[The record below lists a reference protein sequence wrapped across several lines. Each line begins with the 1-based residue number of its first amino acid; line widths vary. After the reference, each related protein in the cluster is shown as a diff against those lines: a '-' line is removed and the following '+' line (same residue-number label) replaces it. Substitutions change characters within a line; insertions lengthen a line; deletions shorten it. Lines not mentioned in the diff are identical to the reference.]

1 VKRLIVNADDFGH
14 SEGVNRGIAE
24 AHRDGIVTSTSL
36 MVDEPAAA
44 HAVPIGERL
53 PDLSI
58 GLHAC
63 ITDELA
69 RPLVDL
75 TAEGAL
81 RAELER
87 QLERFREL
95 MGREPDHL
103 DSHHNVHLLPEAL
116 PAFRAAAAERGLW
129 LRAQPPVRYFSGF
142 YGQWDG
148 ESHLEHI
155 APSSLMEMLEREVGE
170 GITELGCH
178 PGYADPELGSTYA
191 LERETEL
198 RTLCDPRVRARID
211 ELGIE
216 LVDSRAAR
224 EGVTTTGSR
233 A

>member
-1 VKRLIVNADDFGH
+1 MKRLIVNADDFGH

-36 MVDEPAAA
+36 MVNEAATA
-44 HAVPIGERL
+44 RAVEIGESH
-53 PDLSI
+53 PSLSI
-58 GLHAC
+58 GLHVC

-75 TAEGAL
+75 TAGRAL
-81 RAELER
+81 RAALER

-129 LRAQPPVRYFSGF
+129 LRAQPPLQYFSGF
-142 YGQWDG
+142 FGQWDG

-155 APSSLMEMLEREVGE
+155 APASLIGMLEREVGE

-178 PGYADPELGSTYA
+178 PGYAGPELESTYA

-198 RTLCDPRVRARID
+198 RTLCDPRVRERID

-224 EGVTTTGSR
+224 EGVTATRSP

>member
-1 VKRLIVNADDFGH
+1 MKRLIVNADDFGH
-14 SEGVNRGIAE
+14 SEGVSRGIAE

-36 MVDEPAAA
+36 MVDEPAAG

-58 GLHAC
+58 GLHVC

-81 RAELER
+81 RTELER

-103 DSHHNVHLLPEAL
+103 DSHHNVHLLPAAL

-129 LRAQPPVRYFSGF
+129 LRAQPPTRYFSGF

-155 APSSLMEMLEREVGE
+155 APASLIGMLEREVGE

-178 PGYADPELGSTYA
+178 PGYAGPDLISTYA
-191 LERETEL
+191 IERETEL
-198 RTLCDPRVRARID
+198 RTLCDPRVRERID

-224 EGVTTTGSR
+224 EGAAATGSR

>member
-14 SEGVNRGIAE
+14 SEGVTRGIAE

-44 HAVPIGERL
+44 HAVSIGERL

-58 GLHAC
+58 GLHVC
-63 ITDELA
+63 ISDELA
-69 RPLVDL
+69 RPLFDL
-75 TAEGAL
+75 SAERAL
-81 RAELER
+81 HAELER

-95 MGREPDHL
+95 TGREPDHL
-103 DSHHNVHLLPEAL
+103 DSHHNVHLLPAAL
-116 PAFRAAAAERGLW
+116 PAFRAAAAERGVW

-155 APSSLMEMLEREVGE
+155 APESLIGMLEREVGE

-178 PGYADPELGSTYA
+178 PGHVGPELHSTYA

-211 ELGIE
+211 ALGIE
-216 LVDSRAAR
+216 LVGSRAAR
-224 EGVTTTGSR
+224 EDAVAAGSR

>member
-1 VKRLIVNADDFGH
+1 MKRLIVNADDFGH

-44 HAVPIGERL
+44 DAMLIAKSL

-63 ITDELA
+63 ITDGLA
-69 RPLVDL
+69 RPLVDIRATDGL
-75 TAEGAL
+75 Y
-81 RAELER
+81 AELER
-87 QLERFREL
+87 QVERFREVA
-95 MGREPDHL
+95 GREPDHL
-103 DSHHNVHLLPEAL
+103 DSHHNVHLRPEAL
-116 PAFRAAAAERGLW
+116 PAFRALADERGVW
-129 LRAQPPVRYFSGF
+129 LRGQRPVRYFSGF

-148 ESHLEHI
+148 EPHLEHI
-155 APSSLMEMLEREVGE
+155 APESLIAMLEREVGE

-178 PGYADPELGSTYA
+178 PGYADAGLDSTYTA
-191 LERETEL
+191 ERETEL
-198 RTLCDPRVRARID
+198 RTLCDARVRERID

-224 EGVTTTGSR
+224 R
-233 A
+233 AGGQ

>member
-1 VKRLIVNADDFGH
+1 MKRLIVNADDFGH

-24 AHRDGIVTSTSL
+24 AYRDGIVTSTSL

-44 HAVPIGERL
+44 HAARIGEGL
-53 PDLSI
+53 PGLSV
-58 GLHAC
+58 GLHVC
-63 ITDELA
+63 VTDELA

-75 TAEGAL
+75 DAEGAL
-81 RAELER
+81 RAEVER
-87 QLERFREL
+87 QLERFRGL
-95 MGREPDHL
+95 AGRAPDHL
-103 DSHHNVHLLPEAL
+103 DSHHNVHLRPDAL
-116 PAFRAAAAERGLW
+116 PAFRAVAAERGLW
-129 LRAQPPVRYFSGF
+129 LRGQPPVRYFSGF

-155 APSSLMEMLEREVGE
+155 APASLVAMLEREVGA

-178 PGYADPELGSTYA
+178 PGYADPELRSTYSR
-191 LERETEL
+191 ERETEL
-198 RTLCDPRVRARID
+198 RTLCDPSVRERID

-224 EGVTTTGSR
+224 AGLTASGSR